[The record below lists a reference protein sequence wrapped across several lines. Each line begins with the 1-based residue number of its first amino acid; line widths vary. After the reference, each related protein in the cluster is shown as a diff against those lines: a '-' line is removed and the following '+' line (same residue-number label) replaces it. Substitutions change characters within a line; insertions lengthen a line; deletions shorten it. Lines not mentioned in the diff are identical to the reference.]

1 MKKKTLT
8 IIIALACAVA
18 LALGCIVAHAV
29 TSDRSKVSE
38 QEQDASA
45 RVDAVNEQEQDD
57 SEKVDAVNEQE
68 QDDSEKV
75 DAVNDEVINTIRN
88 RSYGD
93 ETSLY
98 KYCCAH
104 ASDEQRRQLESFE
117 MGYKGAT
124 SELLREGYIRQI
136 ETIMGALPS
145 DTPRLTVEQARSIYF
160 EVRAEGYGLGSREL
174 EMELIRRYNEIAG
187 APDYDGGCGEYI
199 TVYSCN
205 PEFTEGIIIVCGSI
219 GIFNPSLTPYAGYID
234 IVE

>member
-38 QEQDASA
+38 QEQDASE
-45 RVDAVNEQEQDD
+45 R
-57 SEKVDAVNEQE
+57 
-68 QDDSEKV
+68 V

-98 KYCCAH
+98 EYCCAH
-104 ASDEQRRQLESFE
+104 ASDEQRQLESFE

-160 EVRAEGYGLGSREL
+160 EVRAEGYLPGSREL
-174 EMELIRRYNEIAG
+174 AIELERRYNEIAG
-187 APDYDGGCGEYI
+187 APDYVGGSGLYI

-205 PEFTEGIIIVCGSI
+205 PDFTEGIFIINGVAGS
-219 GIFNPSLTPYAGYID
+219 FNPSLDPH
-234 IVE
+234 VSVKNRFE

>member
-29 TSDRSKVSE
+29 TSDRSKASE
-38 QEQDASA
+38 QEQDVSE

-57 SEKVDAVNEQE
+57 SEKVDA
-68 QDDSEKV
+68 
-75 DAVNDEVINTIRN
+75 ANDEVINTIRN

-93 ETSLY
+93 GMSLY
-98 KYCCAH
+98 EYCCAH

-199 TVYSCN
+199 TV
-205 PEFTEGIIIVCGSI
+205 
-219 GIFNPSLTPYAGYID
+219 
-234 IVE
+234 

>member
-18 LALGCIVAHAV
+18 LALGCIAAHAV
-29 TSDRSKVSE
+29 TSDRSKASE
-38 QEQDASA
+38 QEQDVSE

-93 ETSLY
+93 EMSLY
-98 KYCCAH
+98 EYCCAH

-117 MGYKGAT
+117 LGYTAFS
-124 SELLREGYIRQI
+124 SEIDREGYTRQI
-136 ETIMGALPS
+136 ETIMGARFHRTLR
-145 DTPRLTVEQARSIYF
+145 D
-160 EVRAEGYGLGSREL
+160 
-174 EMELIRRYNEIAG
+174 
-187 APDYDGGCGEYI
+187 
-199 TVYSCN
+199 
-205 PEFTEGIIIVCGSI
+205 
-219 GIFNPSLTPYAGYID
+219 
-234 IVE
+234 

>member
-18 LALGCIVAHAV
+18 LALGCIAAHAV
-29 TSDRSKVSE
+29 TSDRSKASE
-38 QEQDASA
+38 QEQDASE

-75 DAVNDEVINTIRN
+75 DAANDEVINTIRN

-98 KYCCAH
+98 EYCCAH

-174 EMELIRRYNEIAG
+174 EMELIRRYN
-187 APDYDGGCGEYI
+187 DGGCGDYI

-219 GIFNPSLTPYAGYID
+219 GVFNPSIIPYAGYID
-234 IVE
+234 FVE

>member
-38 QEQDASA
+38 QEQD
-45 RVDAVNEQEQDD
+45 D
-57 SEKVDAVNEQE
+57 SEKVG
-68 QDDSEKV
+68 
-75 DAVNDEVINTIRN
+75 AVNDEVINTIRN

-93 ETSLY
+93 EMSLY
-98 KYCCAH
+98 EYCCAH

-117 MGYKGAT
+117 LGYTAFS
-124 SELLREGYIRQI
+124 SEIYREGYTRQI
-136 ETIMGALPS
+136 ETIMGALSS

-160 EVRAEGYGLGSREL
+160 EVRAEGYLPGSREL
-174 EMELIRRYNEIAG
+174 AIELERRYNEIAG
-187 APDYDGGCGEYI
+187 APDYDGGCGDYI

-219 GIFNPSLTPYAGYID
+219 GVFNPSIIPYAGYID
-234 IVE
+234 FVE

>member
-18 LALGCIVAHAV
+18 LALGCIAAHAV
-29 TSDRSKVSE
+29 TSDRSKASE
-38 QEQDASA
+38 QEQDASE

-93 ETSLY
+93 EMSLY
-98 KYCCAH
+98 EYCCAH

-117 MGYKGAT
+117 LGYTAFS
-124 SELLREGYIRQI
+124 SEIYREGYTRQI
-136 ETIMGALPS
+136 ETIMGALSS

-160 EVRAEGYGLGSREL
+160 EVRAEGYLPGSREL
-174 EMELIRRYNEIAG
+174 AIELERRYNEIAG
-187 APDYDGGCGEYI
+187 APDYVGGSGLYI

-205 PEFTEGIIIVCGSI
+205 PEFTEGIFIINGVAGS
-219 GIFNPSLTPYAGYID
+219 FNPSLDPHVA
-234 IVE
+234 VKNRFE

>member
-1 MKKKTLT
+1 MKKTLT

-18 LALGCIVAHAV
+18 FVLGCTG
-29 TSDRSKVSE
+29 TSGRSKVSE
-38 QEQDASA
+38 QEQDASE
-45 RVDAVNEQEQDD
+45 R
-57 SEKVDAVNEQE
+57 VDAVNEQE

-98 KYCCAH
+98 EYCCAH

-117 MGYKGAT
+117 LGYTAFS
-124 SELLREGYIRQI
+124 SEIDREGYTRQI
-136 ETIMGALPS
+136 ETIMGALSS

-160 EVRAEGYGLGSREL
+160 EVRAEGYLPGSREL
-174 EMELIRRYNEIAG
+174 AIELERRRYNEIAG
-187 APDYDGGCGEYI
+187 APDYVGGSGLYI

-205 PEFTEGIIIVCGSI
+205 PDFTEGIFIINGVAGS
-219 GIFNPSLTPYAGYID
+219 FNPSLDPHVG
-234 IVE
+234 VKNRFE

>member
-8 IIIALACAVA
+8 IIIALACAVVF
-18 LALGCIVAHAV
+18 ALGCIVAHAV

-38 QEQDASA
+38 QEQDVSE

-57 SEKVDAVNEQE
+57 SEKVDA
-68 QDDSEKV
+68 
-75 DAVNDEVINTIRN
+75 ANDEVINTIRN

-93 ETSLY
+93 GMSLY
-98 KYCCAH
+98 EYCCAH

>member
-18 LALGCIVAHAV
+18 LARLHCCSCSHF
-29 TSDRSKVSE
+29 DRSKVSE
-38 QEQDASA
+38 QEQDVSE

-57 SEKVDAVNEQE
+57 SEKVDA
-68 QDDSEKV
+68 
-75 DAVNDEVINTIRN
+75 ANDEVINTIRN

-93 ETSLY
+93 GMSLY
-98 KYCCAH
+98 EYCCAH

-145 DTPRLTVEQARSIYF
+145 DT
-160 EVRAEGYGLGSREL
+160 
-174 EMELIRRYNEIAG
+174 
-187 APDYDGGCGEYI
+187 
-199 TVYSCN
+199 
-205 PEFTEGIIIVCGSI
+205 
-219 GIFNPSLTPYAGYID
+219 
-234 IVE
+234 

>member
-18 LALGCIVAHAV
+18 LALGCIAAHAV
-29 TSDRSKVSE
+29 TSDRSKASE
-38 QEQDASA
+38 QEQDVSE

-57 SEKVDAVNEQE
+57 SEKVG
-68 QDDSEKV
+68 
-75 DAVNDEVINTIRN
+75 AVNDEVINTIRN

-98 KYCCAH
+98 EYCCAH

-117 MGYKGAT
+117 LGYTAFS
-124 SELLREGYIRQI
+124 SEIDRQGYTRQI
-136 ETIMGALPS
+136 ETIMGALSS

-174 EMELIRRYNEIAG
+174 
-187 APDYDGGCGEYI
+187 
-199 TVYSCN
+199 
-205 PEFTEGIIIVCGSI
+205 
-219 GIFNPSLTPYAGYID
+219 
-234 IVE
+234 

>member
-1 MKKKTLT
+1 MKKTLT

-18 LALGCIVAHAV
+18 FVLGCTG

-38 QEQDASA
+38 QEQDASE
-45 RVDAVNEQEQDD
+45 R
-57 SEKVDAVNEQE
+57 VDAVNEQE

-98 KYCCAH
+98 EYCCAH

-187 APDYDGGCGEYI
+187 APDYDGGCGDYI
-199 TVYSCN
+199 TAYSCN

-219 GIFNPSLTPYAGYID
+219 GVFNPSLIPCAGYID
-234 IVE
+234 FVE